1 MGKAGR
7 WARTTPRA
15 APSCSSGVRYP
26 WAEEY
31 RGRAAV
37 VYGHTAVP
45 ETGWLNNTLCLY
57 TGCVFGGRLTA
68 LRWPERELVDVP
80 AEKVWYEPVR
90 PLLPAAPGGP
100 QGRPLDLGDVAGRRI
115 VETAHHGRVA
125 VREEN
130 AAAALEVMSRFAI
143 DPRLLVYLPP
153 TMAPCAT
160 SSRAGFLEHPE
171 EAFAGYRASGV
182 REVVCEEKHMGSRAV
197 VLVCRD
203 AEVARKRFGVADSS
217 TGALYTRTGRPF
229 FDHPD
234 ATEQLLDRVRQ
245 AMTRSG
251 LWDELDTA
259 WLLLDA
265 ELLPWSLKA
274 AGLLRQQYAAV
285 GAAAR
290 AVFPG
295 VLSAL
300 ERAAARGVDVPDLL
314 TAQRERAADAAA
326 FTAAYRRYCWPVE
339 GLAGVRLA
347 PFQILAA
354 DGRSL
359 AAVAHDEQLRLIDQ
373 LVAAD
378 TESGSSLLA
387 TTRRCYV
394 DTSDDRSTAA
404 GAAWWTELTAAG
416 GEGTVVKP
424 LQALVRGAGT
434 GPESTAGRLVQPGIK
449 CRGQEY
455 LRIIYGPDYTRPDHL
470 ARLRDRHLGHKRSL
484 ALREYALGLEALDRL
499 AAGEPLWRVHEA
511 VFAVLALESEPVDPR
526 L

>member
-1 MGKAGR
+1 
-7 WARTTPRA
+7 
-15 APSCSSGVRYP
+15 
-26 WAEEY
+26 
-31 RGRAAV
+31 
-37 VYGHTAVP
+37 
-45 ETGWLNNTLCLY
+45 
-57 TGCVFGGRLTA
+57 
-68 LRWPERELVDVP
+68 
-80 AEKVWYEPVR
+80 
-90 PLLPAAPGGP
+90 
-100 QGRPLDLGDVAGRRI
+100 
-115 VETAHHGRVA
+115 
-125 VREEN
+125 
-130 AAAALEVMSRFAI
+130 
-143 DPRLLVYLPP
+143 
-153 TMAPCAT
+153 
-160 SSRAGFLEHPE
+160 
-171 EAFAGYRASGV
+171 
-182 REVVCEEKHMGSRAV
+182 
-197 VLVCRD
+197 
-203 AEVARKRFGVADSS
+203 
-217 TGALYTRTGRPF
+217 
-229 FDHPD
+229 
-234 ATEQLLDRVRQ
+234 
-245 AMTRSG
+245 MTRSG

-416 GEGTVVKP
+416 GEGMVVKP

-449 CRGQEY
+449 CRGQ
-455 LRIIYGPDYTRPDHL
+455 RNTCASSTAPTTPAPTTWRGCATGTWATS
-470 ARLRDRHLGHKRSL
+470 AR
-484 ALREYALGLEALDRL
+484 
-499 AAGEPLWRVHEA
+499 
-511 VFAVLALESEPVDPR
+511 
-526 L
+526 